1 MLLFWGLAR
10 YTGVWRD
17 EMHSLRAKDFKIRV
31 SFFFFLSLLPLAK
44 EGGYVTTTTMLTKK
58 SQICI
63 FNAKKTVS
71 FAHFARV
78 LFSFV
83 FVHFEA
89 VLVQSTA
96 CFTVV
101 WATQG
106 LGYSTPT
113 NLIKGS
119 LVSQTAWNNRE
130 TIAGTRS
137 YIFRWSS
144 HCRRCRPCSK
154 FQLVFIVILLLFFLF
169 IGKKWIWNHMLR

>member
-1 MLLFWGLAR
+1 MLLFSGLAR
-10 YTGVWRD
+10 FTGVWRD
-17 EMHSLRAKDFKIRV
+17 KMHSLRAKDFKIRV
-31 SFFFFLSLLPLAK
+31 SFFFLLSLLPLVK

-63 FNAKKTVS
+63 FNAKNTVS

-78 LFSFV
+78 FFSFV

-96 CFTVV
+96 CFAVV
-101 WATQG
+101 WATLA
-106 LGYSTPT
+106 LGKSSPT

-144 HCRRCRPCSK
+144 HCCRCRPCSK
-154 FQLVFIVILLLFFLF
+154 FQLVFIVTVTFFYL
-169 IGKKWIWNHMLR
+169 